1 MEAEKGVLRLDCVVE
16 QFVKE
21 HGSLSVLVNGKDCP
35 VQETEWFSDETYF
48 GRFTDRKYT
57 FAIVLPIA
65 GLGKVTQIFFTVAD
79 GQKRTTLPIDTA
91 SYEAKISGSFSIPT
105 GALITTW

>member
-1 MEAEKGVLRLDCVVE
+1 MVTLKLMEAEKGVLRLDCVVE

-48 GRFTDRKYT
+48 GRFTDRKG
-57 FAIVLPIA
+57 IHLQLSCRSPE
-65 GLGKVTQIFFTVAD
+65 LGNGDTSVSFVPLQTD
-79 GQKRTTLPIDTA
+79 RSGQRFL
-91 SYEAKISGSFSIPT
+91 
-105 GALITTW
+105 